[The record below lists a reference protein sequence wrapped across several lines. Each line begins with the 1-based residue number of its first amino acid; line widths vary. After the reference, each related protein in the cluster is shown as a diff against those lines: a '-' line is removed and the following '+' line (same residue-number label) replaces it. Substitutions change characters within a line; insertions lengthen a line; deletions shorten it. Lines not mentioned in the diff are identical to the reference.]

1 MFSII
6 IPTYNRQDA
15 LKLTLQGY
23 LNQTCATL
31 IDELIVVDDGSTDG
45 TRSVIE
51 TFDQDLPF
59 DLDYLYQDNMGPAE
73 ARNKGMHL
81 ASGDLL
87 LITGDDI
94 VPHQDMIKE
103 HFVRHKMGGFAKNLS
118 VLGKTV
124 WPPDMRV
131 TPFMRHIN
139 EMGLQFGYSII
150 PDANDVPFNFFYTSN
165 ISLHREFLLEGE
177 LFDTNFPHAAWED
190 IELAYRLKER
200 GLKIVYNENALG
212 YHHHP
217 ISFAS
222 FRHRQEKSGYA
233 AHIFYQKHP
242 ELKDFLRINSSKPPA
257 SLWQTVRL
265 VEAFCMFSER
275 FLPMSF
281 SSCYDLVMNYYYSLG
296 VYRNND
302 DAK

>member
-15 LKLTLQGY
+15 LKLTLNGY
-23 LNQTCATL
+23 LDQTYGKL

-45 TRSVIE
+45 TRSVVE
-51 TFDQDLPF
+51 DFDRDLPF
-59 DLDYLYQDNMGPAE
+59 NLVYRYQDNMGPAE
-73 ARNKGMHL
+73 ARNKGVRL

-94 VPHQDMIKE
+94 VPHQDMIRE
-103 HFVRHKMGGFAKNLS
+103 HFVRHKSGAFAKNLC
-118 VLGKTV
+118 VLGKTI
-124 WPPDMRV
+124 WPLEMKV
-131 TPFMRHIN
+131 TPFMKHIQ

-190 IELAYRLKER
+190 IELAYRLKDR

-233 AHIFYQKHP
+233 AHIFCQKHP
-242 ELKDFLRINSSKPPA
+242 ELRDFLGINSSKPFALLGP
-257 SLWQTVRL
+257 TIRL

-275 FLPMSF
+275 CLPISF
-281 SSCYDLVMNYYYSLG
+281 SKCYDLVMGYYYFQG
-296 VYRNND
+296 VCSYKD